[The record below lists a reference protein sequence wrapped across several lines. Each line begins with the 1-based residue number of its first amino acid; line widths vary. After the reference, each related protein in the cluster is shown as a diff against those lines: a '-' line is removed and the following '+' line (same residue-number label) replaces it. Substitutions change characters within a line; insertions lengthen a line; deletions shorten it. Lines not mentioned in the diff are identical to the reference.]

1 MGCVWIK
8 NWLDDQSQRI
18 VVNGSKSRW
27 RLVTSDI
34 PQVSILWPVLFN
46 IIINNID
53 SGIECVLSK
62 FTNDTK
68 MSGAVNIVE
77 GRDIIQRDLERLE
90 K

>member
-1 MGCVWIK
+1 M
-8 NWLDDQSQRI
+8 DDQSQRI

>member
-1 MGCVWIK
+1 M
-8 NWLDDQSQRI
+8 
-18 VVNGSKSRW
+18 VNGSKSRW

>member
-1 MGCVWIK
+1 
-8 NWLDDQSQRI
+8 LDDQSQRI